1 MTPAAS
7 SSQAAGVT
15 LGMAHCMLWP
25 RRYGFQTAV
34 LLLLASSTG
43 MLDQVFA
50 TASGMC

>member
-1 MTPAAS
+1 MTPAATT
-7 SSQAAGVT
+7 SQAAGVT
-15 LGMAHCMLWP
+15 LSMAQFMLWT

>member
-1 MTPAAS
+1 MTPAGTS
-7 SSQAAGVT
+7 HAAGVT
-15 LGMAHCMLWP
+15 LSMAQFMLWT

-50 TASGMC
+50 AASGMC